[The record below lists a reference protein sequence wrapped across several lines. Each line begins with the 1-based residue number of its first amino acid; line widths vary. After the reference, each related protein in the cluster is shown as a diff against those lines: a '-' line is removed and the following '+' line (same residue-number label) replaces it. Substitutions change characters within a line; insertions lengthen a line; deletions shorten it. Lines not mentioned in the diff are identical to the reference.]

1 MSKLSSIK
9 LQLAKMLA
17 KFGEVKTDKAILT
30 YAEEELA
37 VGIEVFV
44 ANEAG
49 EFIPAEDGDYVL
61 EDGRTVV
68 VVEGKVSDI
77 KEPEVIEAEDEV
89 TTDGVT
95 ETDTEAID
103 AIHRELNELYEI
115 VDALVKKVAELE
127 EKGKETDK
135 AVEELGKTS
144 VAMSAEEEIKGT
156 AFSGIPAIDK
166 KLKNFIG

>member
-77 KEPEVIEAEDEV
+77 KEPEVIEAEDV

-135 AVEELGKTS
+135 TVEELSKVS